1 MRPGYR
7 RILAGLLLA
16 ACLAPGTWLREPPR
30 PRQLNLDLRFVSQP
44 LPPRQ
49 EIARHLGA
57 FELEG
62 AWKLESDRWR
72 FGGYSSLAGGTVR
85 IHNPAGQTTA
95 FVEFGRSAV
104 EATTTASMP
113 IPSGATEV
121 FGVGPAT
128 THIAGITA
136 ADTADLFITPGQG
149 F

>member
-1 MRPGYR
+1 MQVFSPTGPTVTLSTSTTTASEA
-7 RILAGLLLA
+7 I
-16 ACLAPGTWLREPPR
+16 
-30 PRQLNLDLRFVSQP
+30 
-44 LPPRQ
+44 
-49 EIARHLGA
+49 
-57 FELEG
+57 
-62 AWKLESDRWR
+62 
-72 FGGYSSLAGGTVR
+72 GGYSSLAGGTVR

-95 FVEFGRSAV
+95 FVEFGRSDV